1 MSLHGRKDEPSP
13 SAAPNSVGA
22 PDASRVTVHLDEGVF
37 RFMSV
42 AARGSPAVSPQSYAC
57 GRERGLVVH
66 DILYPEWRTRMA
78 TKINIVLDD
87 DVKAELDQMVESGLR
102 SRVINEALRKELLL
116 LRRRQL
122 SARLDKLRVRT
133 KPVSTREVVTLIRR
147 DRGR

>member
-1 MSLHGRKDEPSP
+1 MS
-13 SAAPNSVGA
+13 
-22 PDASRVTVHLDEGVF
+22 
-37 RFMSV
+37 
-42 AARGSPAVSPQSYAC
+42 
-57 GRERGLVVH
+57 
-66 DILYPEWRTRMA
+66 

-122 SARLDKLRVRT
+122 SARLDKLRVKT